1 MKLFKGQNG
10 GIPLILYL
18 LPLIIGIIGVGIH
31 FSIGSGQRTVKK
43 GIQAASMAVGLQKD
57 INYIA
62 TKTKASEVFD
72 LSKKEIG

>member
-18 LPLIIGIIGVGIH
+18 LPLIIGIIGVGIY
-31 FSIGSGQRTVKK
+31 FSVGSGNKSVKK
-43 GIQAASMAVGLQKD
+43 GIQAATMAVGLQKD

-62 TKTKASEVFD
+62 TKTKANPVR
-72 LSKKEIG
+72 